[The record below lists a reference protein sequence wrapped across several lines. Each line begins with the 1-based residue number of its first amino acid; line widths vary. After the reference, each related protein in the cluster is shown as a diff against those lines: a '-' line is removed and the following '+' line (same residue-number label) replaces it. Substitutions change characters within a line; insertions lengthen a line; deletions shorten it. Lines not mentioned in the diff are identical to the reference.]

1 MTDIAKDGVP
11 ADHVRPV
18 VVLVGPPGAGKTTIG
33 AELATRLGV
42 ELLDT
47 DAQIEADQG
56 RSISD
61 IFVDDGEQTFRGLE
75 RTEVLRALSQHSGV
89 VSLGGG
95 AVMTQDVAAALVA
108 VRGQACV
115 VFLDVGIADAASR
128 VGFDASRPMLV
139 INPRASWN
147 RLMNAR
153 RSTYERV
160 ASMHVNTAGRSVTD
174 IASEIVSRMGGEDP
188 GQGGTSHQDAPR

>member
-1 MTDIAKDGVP
+1 MLTP
-11 ADHVRPV
+11 ERPIV
-18 VVLVGPPGAGKTTIG
+18 ILVGPPGSGKSTVG
-33 AELATRLGV
+33 AELARRLGV

-61 IFVDDGEQTFRGLE
+61 IFIDDGESTFRALE
-75 RTEVLRALSQHSGV
+75 RTEVLRALSQHCGV
-89 VSLGGG
+89 ISLGGG
-95 AVMTQDVAAALVA
+95 AVMAQDVAEALVA
-108 VRGQACV
+108 VRGEVSV

-160 ASMHVNTAGRSVTD
+160 ASMHVNTAGRSIAD
-174 IASEIVSRMGGEDP
+174 IATGILAELEANVGTEGSVEDDSR
-188 GQGGTSHQDAPR
+188 